1 MTAVNAIRHIYKTA
15 EWSFDENEFL
25 DERATRE
32 HSVLL
37 ENDLEVV
44 FHPLSREEFLV
55 FASIFELS
63 GDNPEDDDRR
73 LRHLSKLILK
83 INSEYSVASS
93 VTNGRFRFEMYIN
106 SAVLDNDQISFL
118 VQMFLN
124 DCDFLISENRE
135 LPQNSGNLFNNI
147 PVAFLM
153 N

>member
-44 FHPLSREEFLV
+44 FHPL
-55 FASIFELS
+55 
-63 GDNPEDDDRR
+63 

-106 SAVLDNDQISFL
+106 SAVLDNDQSCFL

>member
-1 MTAVNAIRHIYKTA
+1 MDRYYRLA
-15 EWSFDENEFL
+15 E
-25 DERATRE
+25 
-32 HSVLL
+32 SVSPPLY
-37 ENDLEVV
+37 EITY
-44 FHPLSREEFLV
+44 PLSREEFLV

-93 VTNGRFRFEMYIN
+93 ITNGRFRFEMYIN
-106 SAVLDNDQISFL
+106 SAVLDNDQSCFL

-147 PVAFLM
+147 PVAFRRYCL
-153 N
+153 NGRELGRGCRYFRQGFIKSL